1 MAVSLPLRACD
12 ACASRYQ
19 PARVTSRYCSDR
31 CRKRA
36 QRAGLAQ
43 SRSSPDDDVRPTA
56 PRPGALRLGE
66 NEQAHLE
73 DLREAGRLDTRL
85 GRQTLWLARRL
96 DNALSDGGSAAA
108 ALSREL
114 RATAAEALAT
124 AQGAGD
130 ALDEL
135 AQARKERL
143 ARARG

>member
-1 MAVSLPLRACD
+1 MALSPPPRTCD

-43 SRSSPDDDVRPTA
+43 PRGPVEDVRPSP
-56 PRPGALRLGE
+56 PRPAALQLGE
-66 NEQAHLE
+66 NEAAHLE
-73 DLREAGRLDTRL
+73 ELRAADRLDTRL

-96 DNALSDGGSAAA
+96 DNALMDGGSAAA

-114 RATAAEALAT
+114 RATAAEALAA

-135 AQARKERL
+135 ARARQERL